1 MVPSSLSRRPESMKA
16 ASINDIKK
24 ELRAVDPEILQE
36 LCLRLAKYKK
46 ENKEL
51 LTYLLY
57 EANNEQ
63 SYVASVKEEITDQF
77 KTLPQGGN
85 AYFIKKTLRKI
96 LRFANRQIKYSGIK
110 ETELELRIFFCAQI
124 KDARVP
130 LHTGTVLFNL
140 YQQQVKKIKAI
151 LEKLPEDLQA
161 DYERE
166 VRLITSPGLRQ

>member
-1 MVPSSLSRRPESMKA
+1 MKA
-16 ASINDIKK
+16 ASINEIKK
-24 ELRAVDPEILQE
+24 ELREVDPEMLRD

-57 EANNEQ
+57 EASDE
-63 SYVASVKEEITDQF
+63 SGYVAGVKAEIEELF
-77 KTLPQGGN
+77 KTVPRGGN
-85 AYFIKKTLRKI
+85 TYFIKKTLRKI
-96 LRFANRQIKYSGIK
+96 LRFANRQIKYSGIR
-110 ETELELRIFFCAQI
+110 ETELEIRIFFCAQI
-124 KDARVP
+124 KEAKTP

-140 YQQQVKKIKAI
+140 YQQQVKKIKSI

-166 VRLITSPGLRQ
+166 VRLIASPGLRH